1 MAALS
6 VYLLNIAISSVKT
19 FIFVNSN
26 SYHLVSS
33 LSGPGTLL
41 LAFHIALFNSQ
52 STNTN
57 TIVSYFIA
65 QRSYLET

>member
-41 LAFHIALFNSQ
+41 LVFHIALFNSQ
-52 STNTN
+52 STN